1 MSRYSH
7 TKEKYLLTFYGIH
20 DENAPDVLFTIT
32 NQGTT
37 NYTSVPTITI
47 TPTPATAGVGMRA
60 TCTLTAGKVT
70 SITLL
75 SKGYGYAGATSLAL
89 VFAGGGGAGAV
100 ATATLINKGYSRTI
114 DNLTNF
120 DNCKRYR
127 FNLNNQF
134 SNVVLGL
141 NSVVVIDSIAV
152 PGLAVAV
159 NDPLKYIII
168 CDISDNVFDTEEKE
182 VITLLSR

>member
-1 MSRYSH
+1 MSRYSK
-7 TKEKYLLTFYGIH
+7 TKEKYLLTFYGMH
-20 DENAPDVLFTIT
+20 DDNAPDVVFNIT

-47 TPTPATAGVGMRA
+47 TPTPATLGTGMRA

-75 SKGYGYAGATSLAL
+75 NKGYGYAGATLA
-89 VFAGGGGAGAV
+89 VAFAGGGGAGAA
-100 ATATLINKGYSRTI
+100 ATATLVYKGYSRTI
-114 DNLTNF
+114 DNLTSFENS
-120 DNCKRYR
+120 KRYR

-152 PGLAVAV
+152 PG
-159 NDPLKYIII
+159 
-168 CDISDNVFDTEEKE
+168 
-182 VITLLSR
+182 